1 LPFYRAEIYTKNG
14 DKKVLRREASGA
26 NELLRELTADG
37 IIVVSLTEETE
48 PKRFWNNKKRKLTLS
63 EQQLF
68 CTTVCSFMRSG
79 LPLVEI
85 LNLLQKQTRDKQLRP
100 IYIKLREYVEGG
112 RSLAASMQELG
123 VFRESL
129 VGMVESGEKSASL
142 ADLLER
148 AAELLAGEISLR
160 RKIKSSLTYP
170 LLMLCVGLA
179 VVVFLLSFVVP
190 RLTEIVVQSGA
201 ELPFITKLLIGISK
215 IVRIGIIPLLAVCA
229 VIGYYFWKHDKK
241 IEIPFFKDVKE
252 NLAFAMIFSQVGTL
266 LKSGMPLVQALL
278 LTSPLDTEQGRLE
291 NVAKQIKEGYRFSQG
306 LENEGSFPEEIITV
320 VRVGES
326 GADLPGTLLRLGSSC
341 WEYARISMERL
352 ATLAEPAIILVMG
365 VLVGFVVIAVLLPI
379 FDLSSLAGM

>member
-1 LPFYRAEIYTKNG
+1 MPFYKAEIYTKNG
-14 DKKVLRREASGA
+14 EKKLLHREASGE
-26 NELLRELTADG
+26 NELLRELVSDG
-37 IIVVSLTEETE
+37 SIVVSLTEETA
-48 PKRFWNNKKRKLTLS
+48 PKHFFGKRKRKLTLS

-85 LNLLQKQTRDKQLRP
+85 LNLLQKQTRDKGLRP

-112 RSLAASMQELG
+112 RSLAGSMQELD

-148 AAELLAGEISLR
+148 AAELLGGEISLR

-170 LLMLCVGLA
+170 LLMLCVGIA
-179 VVVFLLSFVVP
+179 VVIFLLSFVVP

-229 VIGYYFWKHDKK
+229 VTGYYFWKHDKK
-241 IEIPFFKDVKE
+241 IEIPFFKDVKD
-252 NLAFAMIFSQVGTL
+252 NLAFAMIFSQIGTL

-278 LTSPLDTEQGRLE
+278 LTSPLDIVPDRLE
-291 NVAKQIKEGYRFSQG
+291 NIAQQIKEGYRFSQG

-326 GADLPGTLLRLGSSC
+326 GADLPGTLLRLGASC

-365 VLVGFVVIAVLLPI
+365 VMVGFVVIAVLLPI